1 MRDTFV
7 LRLRVPEPA
16 TIVWCRLID
25 LDTHTAAIPFT
36 VVTPAGEHMRVGLG
50 FSGETRVGPVGFV
63 DRMLVRRADPPS
75 ATHPGRLLVE
85 KYGPVAGSVEATV
98 EQVAT
103 GTVVEW
109 RQRLAPAWLP
119 PVLRPVGALV
129 ARIAYGVGLRQIL
142 N

>member
-16 TIVWCRLID
+16 AVVWGRLVD
-25 LDTHTAAIPFT
+25 LDAHTAAIPFT
-36 VVTPAGEHMRVGLG
+36 VVAPAGEHMHEGLR
-50 FSGETRVGPVGFV
+50 FTGETRLGPVGFV
-63 DRMLVRRADPPS
+63 DRMVVRRADPPS
-75 ATHPGRLLVE
+75 AAHLGRLVVE

-129 ARIAYGVGLRQIL
+129 GRMAYGVGLRRIL
-142 N
+142 S